1 MNMWN
6 AAVTALLPA
15 IAIPVFAA
23 LRGGTADRVA
33 AGQLAGAVAMILLVL
48 MTFLYGQDSFID
60 LALALPLVS
69 LAGTLAVALFLER
82 WL

>member
-1 MNMWN
+1 MTVWD
-6 AAVTALLPA
+6 AAVIALLPA
-15 IAIPVFAA
+15 FAIPVLAG
-23 LRGGTADRVA
+23 LRGSTADRVA
-33 AGQLAGAVAMILLVL
+33 AGQLAGSVAMIVLAL